1 MREEWNVKELT
12 DDDEWNGP
20 KERRWRILMRR
31 RGEKKFINKQILPP
45 THSSCYFFSEY
56 IELSS
61 LRLTECDHPIGWLM
75 CWNSMEMTINFPSF
89 SSHSSEAREI
99 FPSKLLAK
107 HVRSHEMLK
116 INASTQ
122 EQKIKRSLDHCKMIV
137 FLLLAAAH
145 AHLKTTLIGM
155 YCNKIV
161 IDMLWLF
168 INWGSILML
177 RLSSCVQAQQPLE
190 EKWNDENLFL
200 RLIIPLIA
208 ARLMVLLCI
217 LAAQTYL
224 WFLSVFL
231 DKFTLFFGSRRLR
244 IWLICTGQ
252 AWEEISRLLIRKLSR
267 VKKQHQDNNSMR
279 CLKFI

>member
-1 MREEWNVKELT
+1 MRERSEMWRNWPMMTNGMGRKREDEEFSCGGEGRKNLLTNKFCRRHIHNV
-12 DDDEWNGP
+12 
-20 KERRWRILMRR
+20 I
-31 RGEKKFINKQILPP
+31 
-45 THSSCYFFSEY
+45 FFSEY

-99 FPSKLLAK
+99 FPSKIIAK
-107 HVRSHEMLK
+107 LVRSREMLK
-116 INASTQ
+116 ISASTQ
-122 EQKIKRSLDHCKMIV
+122 EQKIKRSLDQCKMIV
-137 FLLLAAAH
+137 FLFLAAADP
-145 AHLKTTLIGM
+145 HLKTTLIGM

-177 RLSSCVQAQQPLE
+177 RLSSCVQDQQPLE

-200 RLIIPLIA
+200 RLIISLIA

-244 IWLICTGQ
+244 IWLKCTGQ
-252 AWEEISRLLIRKLSR
+252 AWEKISCFT
-267 VKKQHQDNNSMR
+267 D
-279 CLKFI
+279 